1 VVAHL
6 ESEAP
11 VRLFLVFVGLA
22 VLAYIGFKYVVRG
35 APQPHFSNIATLPGV
50 ALSKLSFH
58 GGDLSMI
65 IVVIGGAILA
75 LLIAYMA
82 VSK

>member
-1 VVAHL
+1 M
-6 ESEAP
+6 
-11 VRLFLVFVGLA
+11 FLVFAALA
-22 VLAYIGFKYVVRG
+22 VLAFIGFKYVLQG
-35 APQPHFSNIATLPGV
+35 APQPRFSNIVNLPGV

-65 IVVIGGAILA
+65 FVVLGGAILA
-75 LLIAYMA
+75 LLIAYLA